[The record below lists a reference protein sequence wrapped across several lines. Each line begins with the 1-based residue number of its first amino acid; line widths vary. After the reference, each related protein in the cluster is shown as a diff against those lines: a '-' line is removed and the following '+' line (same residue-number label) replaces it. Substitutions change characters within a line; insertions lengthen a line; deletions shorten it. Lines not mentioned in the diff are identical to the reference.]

1 MADTI
6 SLQTYLLMQLAEEA
20 SEVAQAVSKC
30 VLYSPKH
37 TAPEYTHSNIEN
49 LEMELNDLLGTVRLL
64 KYSGLNLE
72 LSKEAQYAKAVKI
85 TQYAAISAVI
95 GTLKESD
102 VAYLR
107 SRLGDLRVDLKPAA
121 GGANR
126 AASD

>member
-6 SLQTYLLMQLAEEA
+6 SLQTYLLMRLAEEA

-30 VLYSPKH
+30 VLYSPEH

-64 KYSGLNLE
+64 KYSGLNLK
-72 LSKEAQYAKAVKI
+72 LSKEAQYQKAVKI
-85 TQYAAISAVI
+85 TQYAAISSVI
-95 GTLKESD
+95 GTLKESNVAHLRSQLND
-102 VAYLR
+102 LRAYLMP
-107 SRLGDLRVDLKPAA
+107 VA
-121 GGANR
+121 GGANS